1 MVLTAT
7 LRLIWADVR
16 AMYNETPDLANKL
29 GTTMASETSRRT
41 PSKVPGGRSRSRL
54 AGRLPKSP
62 RKVAT
67 GKGKFMTGRIESVM
81 RSAEKIGLLRE
92 KDGRITGRVS
102 SGLIHEA
109 KARTG
114 IRSDTDLIAFALANI
129 ALEDNFGEVF
139 RSLEGTVDPDLDLEF

>member
-1 MVLTAT
+1 
-7 LRLIWADVR
+7 
-16 AMYNETPDLANKL
+16 
-29 GTTMASETSRRT
+29 
-41 PSKVPGGRSRSRL
+41 L

-67 GKGKFMTGRIESVM
+67 GTGKFKTERIESVM
-81 RSAEKIGLLRE
+81 RSAEKLGLLRE

-102 SGLIHEA
+102 SGLVHEA

-139 RSLEGTVDPDLDLEF
+139 RSLKGTVDPDLDLEF